1 LAVLACETG
10 SCHNPLTDR
19 PHSRPARLNCLAS
32 AFGRSPMASRLT
44 PSFHP
49 VDSLRSPFG
58 LLSAVYLP
66 SAICL
71 RPSPLRSG
79 SAALRFPP
87 VGCVALRVMQAGSVL
102 ESGEPRTKNQEPRT
116 SDLCGYPNSC
126 GGPVC
131 GRTGYCEAAKR
142 TPNYERRT
150 SVPFRVFRVFRGC
163 PALSRERSRGR
174 LHGARGNTRLLNAD
188 F

>member
-1 LAVLACETG
+1 
-10 SCHNPLTDR
+10 
-19 PHSRPARLNCLAS
+19 LAS
-32 AFGRSPMASRLT
+32 ACCRSHMASPLT
-44 PSFHP
+44 LSFQP

-71 RPSPLRSG
+71 RPSQLRSG

-87 VGCVALRVMQAGSVL
+87 DGCVALRVMQAGSVL
-102 ESGEPRTKNQEPRT
+102 ESVEPSTGLSPNYERRT

-131 GRTGYCEAAKR
+131 GRTG
-142 TPNYERRT
+142 
-150 SVPFRVFRVFRGC
+150 
-163 PALSRERSRGR
+163 
-174 LHGARGNTRLLNAD
+174 
-188 F
+188 